1 MAHGLKI
8 AITGKDRLG
17 TDAPTVEDLLAQIQ
31 DFVSILR
38 DVEGAIA
45 DGRDEQIEW
54 RITDASKNS
63 PLTIEITPFAK
74 NYAVNIDQRAHEVVA
89 NTASGIAK
97 LSQGR
102 DRPIYFSDATIA
114 KVEKFLVRATDGLAE
129 TKVDTS
135 KYDGVPT
142 ILVSR
147 EYAKAAVSNIERF
160 RSPEPVP
167 YRELGSIEGY
177 IARVELDAYRRPI
190 VWLRARI
197 DDQMIKCIS
206 KENGLDRIGHY
217 EVGEVLRGLRVQ
229 VFGLI
234 RYRDLE
240 KVTAVEVDH
249 VHVFPSDNDLP
260 SFQDIVA
267 PDFTGGVEAATYL
280 RNLREDG

>member
-1 MAHGLKI
+1 LAHGLKI

-17 TDAPTVEDLLAQIQ
+17 TDAPTVEDLLAQIR

-38 DVEGAIA
+38 DVEGSIA
-45 DGRDEQIEW
+45 DGRDEEIEW

-74 NYAVNIDQRAHEVVA
+74 NYAVNIDKRAQEVVA

-97 LSQGR
+97 LSQTG

-114 KVEKFLVRATDGLAE
+114 KVESLLNRATDGLAE
-129 TKVDTS
+129 TKIDTS
-135 KYDGVPT
+135 SYDGVPP
-142 ILVSR
+142 ILISR
-147 EYAKAAVSNIERF
+147 ETAKAAVANIERF
-160 RSPEPVP
+160 RSPDPVP
-167 YRELGSIEGY
+167 YRELGSVEGY
-177 IARVELDAYRRPI
+177 IARVELDAYRRPV

-197 DDQMIKCIS
+197 DDQMVKCIS
-206 KENGLDRIGHY
+206 RANGLDRIGHY

-234 RYRDLE
+234 KYRDLE
-240 KVTAVEVDH
+240 KIVSVEVDH

-260 SFQDIVA
+260 DFPDIVA
-267 PDFTGGVEAATYL
+267 PDFTGGIEAVTYL